1 MSRRILVA
9 EASDTVRG
17 VAETILRQ
25 NGYEVLSVPSAQKLL
40 EVLEF
45 SLPDLMLISA
55 DLKTEDGRACYDPI
69 QDNPRTSAIPL
80 LILAGNESQDLPFPP
95 EVVIP
100 RPFDPR
106 DLIQRV
112 QVFSGQSEAKPKDD
126 AGHPLGDAT
135 LDDELLDAALGLDR
149 IDVTESEVLDKT
161 GHIVTKAAQKANKA
175 AGAANYDSDDDE
187 ESRSGKVESLMIR
200 DEHSEIA
207 QKHSVEAKKKA
218 PSPGTSKLDIM
229 DDQYGLSDPGAFKM
243 ENENQ
248 DHDYDWFIQSM
259 REENIAGAEPDGSTP
274 AKPSPQET
282 SDNLTFTDPSS
293 HIDPVTPGPG
303 SQKKAGKTSP
313 TPPMPGTS
321 HTAGVDKFID
331 EFKKEIEKIRSDEPE
346 NVAVETRTHGDQAG
360 AELAWE
366 DKVERLTPE
375 HMELFKRELVVLL
388 AEKIA
393 EQISAKIDSEK
404 LLQLIKT
411 EIIAQLRKK

>member
-1 MSRRILVA
+1 MSKRILVA

-45 SLPDLMLISA
+45 SLPDMMLISA
-55 DLKTEDGRACYDPI
+55 DLRTEDGRACYDPI
-69 QDNPRTSAIPL
+69 QDNPRTSSIPL
-80 LILAGNESQDLPFPP
+80 LILAGNESQYLPFPP

-112 QVFSGQSEAKPKDD
+112 QVFSGQSEPKPKTEGD
-126 AGHPLGDAT
+126 HPLGDAT
-135 LDDELLDAALGLDR
+135 LDDDLLDAALGLDR

-161 GHIVTKAAQKANKA
+161 GHIVRKAAAKAEKA
-175 AGAANYDSDDDE
+175 TDMAQYDSDDDE

-207 QKHSVEAKKKA
+207 QKHSVEAKKK
-218 PSPGTSKLDIM
+218 PVSPGTSKLEIM

-248 DHDYDWFIQSM
+248 DHDYDWFVQSM
-259 REENIAGAEPDGSTP
+259 REENLGGGEA
-274 AKPSPQET
+274 PSPPQPKPAAQDSSGE
-282 SDNLTFTDPSS
+282 LTFTDPSA
-293 HIDPVTPGPG
+293 HVDPITPGPG
-303 SQKKAGKTSP
+303 TQKKTGKTSP

-331 EFKKEIEKIRSDEPE
+331 EFKKEIEKIRSTEPE
-346 NVAVETRTHGDQAG
+346 NVAVETRTQTAQGDG
-360 AELAWE
+360 LAWE
-366 DKVERLTPE
+366 DKVERLSPE
-375 HMELFKRELVVLL
+375 HVELFKRELITVL

-411 EIIAQLRKK
+411 EIIAHLRKK